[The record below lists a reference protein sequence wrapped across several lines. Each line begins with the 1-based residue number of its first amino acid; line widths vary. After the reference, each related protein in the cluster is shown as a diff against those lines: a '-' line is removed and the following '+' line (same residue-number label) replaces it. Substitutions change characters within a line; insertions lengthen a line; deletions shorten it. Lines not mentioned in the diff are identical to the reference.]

1 MMRRRKADVVD
12 KEPRPFIRM
21 KDFNTGSH
29 VDYGILIDTE
39 GDQTAVIT
47 QECSEISRID
57 LFVENPNC
65 AAIKGHRIVRSE

>member
-12 KEPRPFIRM
+12 KEPQPFIRM